1 MSLIAEPTVVGIDVS
16 KDRLDVA
23 VLPSNE
29 AFWVPRNET
38 GLDELLARLKPL
50 SPQAVALEATGGYE
64 TVVVATLRTAGLPA
78 FIVDPARVRRFA
90 QASGQRA
97 KTDRIDA
104 AVIARYTA
112 VLKPEIRPLP
122 DEATRHLAELVARR
136 RQFLAM
142 MTAERQRRQK
152 LREPRL
158 LRSIDRLLD
167 ALQRELSEIDTA
179 IRDDVQGSS
188 VWRAKEELMTSVPG
202 IGPVISH
209 SLLGEMPELG
219 TLGRREVAAL
229 AGLAPWTRQS
239 GKWKGRSF
247 IGGGR
252 AGVRSALH
260 MGAVTASRHN
270 PHLKAFYKRLIEA
283 GKPRMVALVAV
294 ARKLLTILNAILRD
308 NTPWRDKIA

>member
-1 MSLIAEPTVVGIDVS
+1 MDLTAEPTIVGIDVS

-23 VLPSNE
+23 VLPTHE
-29 AFWVPRNET
+29 AFWVPRDAA

-50 SPQAVALEATGGYE
+50 SPQAIALEATGGYE
-64 TVVVATLRTAGLPA
+64 TVVVATLSAAGLPA
-78 FIVDPARVRRFA
+78 LIVDPARVRRFA

-112 VLKPEIRPLP
+112 VLKPQLRPLP
-122 DEATRHLAELVARR
+122 DEATQRLADLVARR
-136 RQFLAM
+136 RQIIAM
-142 MTAERQRRQK
+142 MTAERQRRQR

-158 LRSIDRLLD
+158 LRSIARLLE
-167 ALQRELSEIDTA
+167 ALQRELSEIETE
-179 IRDDVQGSS
+179 IRDDVQGNPA
-188 VWRAKEELMTSVPG
+188 WRAKEELMTSVIG
-202 IGPVISH
+202 IGPVISR

-219 TLGRREVAAL
+219 TLGRREIAAL

-252 AGVRSALH
+252 TSIRTALF
-260 MGAVTASRHN
+260 MGAVTASRRN
-270 PHLKAFYKRLIEA
+270 PVLKAFRDRLVAA
-283 GKPRMVALVAV
+283 GKPKMVALIAV

-308 NTPWRDKIA
+308 STPWHNKSA

>member
-1 MSLIAEPTVVGIDVS
+1 MDLTPQPTVVGIDVS

-23 VLPSNE
+23 VLPTHE
-29 AFWVPRNET
+29 AFSVPRDAA

-64 TVVVATLRTAGLPA
+64 TVVVATLRAAGLPA
-78 FIVDPARVRRFA
+78 LIVDPARVRRFA

-112 VLKPEIRPLP
+112 VLKPELRPLP
-122 DEATRHLAELVARR
+122 DEATQRLADLVARR
-136 RQFLAM
+136 RQIIAM
-142 MTAERQRRQK
+142 MTAERQRRQR

-158 LRSIDRLLD
+158 LRSIDRLME
-167 ALQRELSEIDTA
+167 ALQRELSEIETG
-179 IRDDVQGSS
+179 IRDDVQANP
-188 VWRAKEELMTSVPG
+188 VWRAKEELMTSVMG
-202 IGPVISH
+202 VGPVISH

-219 TLGRREVAAL
+219 TLGRREIAAL

-239 GKWKGRSF
+239 GTWKGRSF

-252 AGVRSALH
+252 TSVRTALY
-260 MGAVTASRHN
+260 MGAVSASRYN
-270 PHLKAFYKRLIEA
+270 PALKAFRDRLIAA
-283 GKPRMVALVAV
+283 GKPRKLVMTAV
-294 ARKLLTILNAILRD
+294 MRKLLTLLNAILRD

>member
-1 MSLIAEPTVVGIDVS
+1 MSSIAEPTIVGIDVS

-23 VLPSNE
+23 ILPTNE
-29 AFWVPRNET
+29 AFWVPRDAA

-50 SPQAVALEATGGYE
+50 SPQAIALEATGGYE
-64 TVVVATLRTAGLPA
+64 TVVVVTLSAAGLPA
-78 FIVDPARVRRFA
+78 LIVDPARVRRFA

-112 VLKPEIRPLP
+112 VLKPQLRPLP
-122 DEATRHLAELVARR
+122 DEATQRLADLVARR
-136 RQFLAM
+136 RQIIAM
-142 MTAERQRRQK
+142 MTAERQRRQR

-158 LRSIDRLLD
+158 LRSIARLLE
-167 ALQRELSEIDTA
+167 ALQRELSEIETE
-179 IRDDVQGSS
+179 IRDDVQGNPA
-188 VWRAKEELMTSVPG
+188 WRAKEELMTSVTG
-202 IGPVISH
+202 VGPVISR
-209 SLLGEMPELG
+209 SLIGEMPELG
-219 TLGRREVAAL
+219 TLDRRKIAAL

-252 AGVRSALH
+252 SSIRTALY
-260 MGAVTASRHN
+260 MGAVSASRYN
-270 PHLKAFYKRLIEA
+270 PDLKAFRDRLIAA
-283 GKPRMVALVAV
+283 GKPKMVALIAV

-308 NTPWRDKIA
+308 NTPWHAKSA

>member
-1 MSLIAEPTVVGIDVS
+1 MDLTAEPTIVGIDVS

-29 AFWVPRNET
+29 AFWVPRDAA
-38 GLDELLARLKPL
+38 GLDDLLARLKPL

-64 TVVVATLRTAGLPA
+64 TVVVATLSAAGLPA
-78 FIVDPARVRRFA
+78 LIVDPARVRRFA

-104 AVIARYTA
+104 VVIARYTA
-112 VLKPEIRPLP
+112 VLKPEVRPLP
-122 DEATRHLAELVARR
+122 DQATQRLADLLARR
-136 RQFLAM
+136 RQIIAM
-142 MTAERQRRQK
+142 MTAERQRRQR

-158 LRSIDRLLD
+158 LRSIARLLE
-167 ALQRELSEIDTA
+167 ALQRELSEIETE
-179 IRDDVQGSS
+179 IRDDVRGNPA
-188 VWRAKEELMTSVPG
+188 WRAKEELMTSVKG
-202 IGPVISH
+202 IGPVISR
-209 SLLGEMPELG
+209 SLIGEMPELG
-219 TLGRREVAAL
+219 TLGRREIAAL

-252 AGVRSALH
+252 TCIRTALH
-260 MGAVTASRHN
+260 MGAVTASRYN
-270 PHLKAFYKRLIEA
+270 PVLKAFHDRLIAA

-308 NTPWRDKIA
+308 NTPWHNKNA